1 MKNDADD
8 FRQALE
14 DAQSVDLVLS
24 CDSVGYMVVLHDTT
38 KDNITFANDKIFVN
52 TPTYSIYFPISNL
65 AYYPKDDRWLVAV
78 GDTVLGFILNSW
90 EDTDDQNYD

>member
-1 MKNDADD
+1 MND
-8 FRQALE
+8 FRKVLE
-14 DAQSVDLVLS
+14 DAKIIDLVLAN
-24 CDSVGYMVVLHDTT
+24 DKLGYMVVLHDTT

-78 GDTVLGFILNSW
+78 GDTVLGFILNSL
-90 EDTDDQNYD
+90 EDIDDENYD